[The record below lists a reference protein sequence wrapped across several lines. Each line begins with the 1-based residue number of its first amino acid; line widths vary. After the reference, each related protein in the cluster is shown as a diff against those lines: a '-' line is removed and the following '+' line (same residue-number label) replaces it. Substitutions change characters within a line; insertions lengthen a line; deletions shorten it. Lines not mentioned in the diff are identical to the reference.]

1 MALSK
6 EEIASRYGSAL
17 LGFAQ
22 DNNCL
27 EQMHEETNALQAAI
41 KENPSFITLL
51 SDPVLRLNEK
61 EQVLAQVSELFS
73 PQMQEFLKLVLS
85 YGRFKELPAILANF
99 ELRYERQQK
108 VWRGEVTSAVKL
120 TAEQLAGISAAYSK
134 KYGLQG
140 LKLTNKVDPD
150 ILGGVI
156 LKVDDRLIDGSIRTT
171 LKKIRAHLTINE

>member
-27 EQMHEETNALQAAI
+27 EQMHDEVSALQTAI
-41 KENPSFITLL
+41 KENPDFVSLL
-51 SDPVLRLNEK
+51 SDPIIKLNEK
-61 EQVLAQVSELFS
+61 EKLLATVADQFS
-73 PQMQEFLKLVLS
+73 PQMQEFLKLILA
-85 YGRFKELPAILANF
+85 YGRFSEILPILANF
-99 ELRYERQQK
+99 ELRYERKQN

-120 TAEQLAGISAAYSK
+120 TADQLDRIGQAYAK
-134 KYGLQG
+134 KYGLRG

-156 LKVDDRLIDGSIRTT
+156 LKVDDRLIDGSIKTT
-171 LKKIRAHLTINE
+171 LKKIRAHLTIKE

>member
-27 EQMHEETNALQAAI
+27 EQMHEEASALQAAI
-41 KENPSFITLL
+41 KANPSFISLL
-51 SDPVLRLNEK
+51 SDPIIRLNEK
-61 EQVLAQVSELFS
+61 QQVLAQVSEKFS
-73 PQMQEFLKLVLS
+73 PQMQEFLKMVLS
-85 YGRFKELPAILANF
+85 YERFRELPAILAQF
-99 ELRYERQQK
+99 ELLYEREQNI
-108 VWRGEVTSAVKL
+108 WRGEVTSAVKL
-120 TAEQLAGISAAYSK
+120 SAEQLERIGQAYSK
-134 KYGLQG
+134 KYGLKG

-156 LKVDDRLIDGSIRTT
+156 LRVDDRLIDGSIKTT
-171 LKKIRAHLTINE
+171 LKKIRAHLTIKE